1 MRHRRYI
8 ELSNKLQL
16 CLLLLSLS
24 LHHGIDKTPYQGR
37 VDMLFLVLLDNSR
50 GIGRHGKA
58 DVQKG
63 KEINRVKKIV
73 AEDHTRRKL
82 AKKSLE
88 DVEGFLGWIPR
99 SLPQINE

>member
-1 MRHRRYI
+1 MITVHMALTR
-8 ELSNKLQL
+8 
-16 CLLLLSLS
+16 
-24 LHHGIDKTPYQGR
+24 YQGH
-37 VDMLFLVLLDNSR
+37 VGMLFFVLVDHSC

-58 DVQKG
+58 DVLEG

-99 SLPQINE
+99 SLPQIYE

>member
-1 MRHRRYI
+1 M
-8 ELSNKLQL
+8 
-16 CLLLLSLS
+16 LLIVL
-24 LHHGIDKTPYQGR
+24 
-37 VDMLFLVLLDNSR
+37 VDSSC

-58 DVQKG
+58 DVLEG

-88 DVEGFLGWIPR
+88 GFLGVPGWMNR
-99 SLPQINE
+99 SLPRIYE